1 MFAVY
6 IEFQICMNNYSYQG
20 LLAFLINNYVLIDL
34 VNDVT
39 SLQVVNMVKLIL
51 TFLLLNVYAF
61 NNVLSKNH
69 FHSLQAI
76 TQIPSVHSVMEFI
89 AQKDDGPTLCQ
100 KHSQIYLNVSS
111 KPTGWA
117 FQSKL
122 FMNLDLIFK
131 IGMFHQFGK
140 KKKELAYHISVNS
153 FRP

>member
-1 MFAVY
+1 
-6 IEFQICMNNYSYQG
+6 
-20 LLAFLINNYVLIDL
+20 
-34 VNDVT
+34 
-39 SLQVVNMVKLIL
+39 MVKLIL
-51 TFLLLNVYAF
+51 TFWLLNVYTF

-89 AQKDDGPTLCQ
+89 AQKDDGFTLCQ

-131 IGMFHQFGK
+131 IGMFQQFDLEK
-140 KKKELAYHISVNS
+140 KKN
-153 FRP
+153 